1 MVSVVKNLPANAGDV
16 RDTGLIPGL
25 GRRTWQPTPV
35 FLPGKFHEQRSL
47 VSYSPWG
54 CKRDRRSLVPKNT
67 TKLEKKVKLSLFAGD
82 TKLHVENTKDA
93 TIKLLQLINKF
104 DKVAGYKINTQKCVG
119 FLYTRS
125 ERSERE
131 IKERIPF
138 TIISKRIKHLGINL
152 SKGLPWWLRG

>member
-1 MVSVVKNLPANAGDV
+1 MVLYRENPKDTTRKLPE
-16 RDTGLIPGL
+16 LIS
-25 GRRTWQPTPV
+25 
-35 FLPGKFHEQRSL
+35 E
-47 VSYSPWG
+47 
-54 CKRDRRSLVPKNT
+54 
-67 TKLEKKVKLSLFAGD
+67 
-82 TKLHVENTKDA
+82 
-93 TIKLLQLINKF
+93 F